1 MKKIVIGTLL
11 LTASSGAF
19 AEENKGP
26 GCGWGSMLFE
36 GQSGVPAH
44 VMGATTNATS
54 GNATFGMSSG
64 TNGCDASTTIQYGGT
79 SWFAQ
84 NNMDSLSRDIA
95 QGDGETL
102 STYASIMKIQP
113 QDIAHFKSTLQ
124 ENYAVIYP
132 ASGATS
138 DQVVAAIEGILAK
151 DQTLAKYV

>member
-11 LTASSGAF
+11 LTAASGAF
-19 AEENKGP
+19 AENKGP

-36 GQSGVPAH
+36 GDSGVGSH
-44 VMGATTNATS
+44 VMGATTNASS

-64 TNGCDASTTIQYGGT
+64 TNGCDASTTIHYGGT
-79 SWFAQ
+79 SLFAQ

-102 STYASIMKIQP
+102 STYASIMNIQP

-138 DQVVAAIEGILAK
+138 DQVVVAIEAILAK